1 MQSVAASSATRG
13 LCLAA
18 NSSSLGLG
26 SCPRLRQ
33 NPVRGEPLAQRST
46 TRRLLAQT
54 LLARPKRS
62 MRIDLDALA
71 HPVELLDKLA
81 PLKLRNHGNSLDSE
95 LIASHLAFFV
105 CNGTQG
111 NR

>member
-1 MQSVAASSATRG
+1 MPSGEFVE
-13 LCLAA
+13 
-18 NSSSLGLG
+18 LGPWVV
-26 SCPRLRQ
+26 SRLRQ

-105 CNGTQG
+105 CNGTQV